1 MTPPNQ
7 HSEAEAGG
15 LTLTGESVLAM
26 IPIGRLLIIVGVVLI
41 ILGIILSYSSF
52 FSFLKLGR
60 LPGDITIKREN
71 FSFYFP
77 ITTCILLSLILTL
90 VAYLFRK

>member
-1 MTPPNQ
+1 
-7 HSEAEAGG
+7 
-15 LTLTGESVLAM
+15 M

-41 ILGIILSYSSF
+41 ILGIIVSYSGF

-60 LPGDITIKREN
+60 LPGDIAIKRES

-90 VAYLFRK
+90 VVYLFRK